1 VKRMTRTE
9 KACVEY
15 KECSMT
21 SKQLESLAVYRKHKN
36 CRCVH
41 CQEARRVLSEY
52 DRQPRVCG
60 DQGSQNICL
69 PDAP

>member
-1 VKRMTRTE
+1 
-9 KACVEY
+9 
-15 KECSMT
+15 MT

-36 CRCVH
+36 CQCVH

-60 DQGSQNICL
+60 GRGSQNICL